1 MHNPRAVIALPDG
14 SARSASRAAACPT
27 ARRDTITKHELK
39 ASLLLGRASLTP
51 PRRARAHLILRPD
64 GPAKLNGGT
73 AIMKKIILLGFVLC
87 ATGVAALGVRAGAI
101 VLQDGGRADVYYRD
115 GARFALEGRLAE
127 AASAF
132 EQAVSLDPANG
143 NAYFNL
149 GNVYSE
155 MGRWS
160 EAVAAYRKA
169 VSLRK
174 DDGEA
179 YNNLGIA
186 LGRRG
191 VYVQAA
197 AAFERAIKIYPKWAE
212 PHFHLSQARREM
224 RQESEAQAAYNQAIR
239 LRPDYAANPPRT
251 FTTAGAKTGNPPQ
264 SKSTVANNVVAPVSE
279 QPETITPARVSTPDT
294 GIPNG
299 VATPATDA
307 TENKTA
313 RLNSMDARAYY
324 DFGVKHARAGRHED
338 AVAALR
344 QAILMDRN
352 NADAYLALG
361 DAYGAMGRF
370 RESVDAYEQAARLDP
385 DDAET
390 YQRLGRSYAK
400 LRETTPAPETVSG
413 ADTVGVKAASPSNA
427 VAATERPR
435 VAPPATSPEDD
446 QDPTA
451 VYRVGPGDVL
461 DIRALNGRERR
472 TTSFEVTPTGLLAYP
487 TLSEPLKVA
496 GLTTEQITARLG
508 AELKLR
514 PGGADPDIAV
524 GVRDYVSHAIIVSG
538 MVKDAGTKILQ
549 REGVPL
555 YVIIAYAQPLPG
567 AGQALVASRSTGRS
581 TEVDLSD
588 ERAMKTLVRPGDVI
602 TVRVR
607 PEQYFYIAGAVR
619 QPGQKKFHAG
629 LTLTQ
634 AVLAAGGASTTGA
647 GIAVISRQE
656 GDGRLKTIRY
666 DIKEIGTGRLPD
678 PGIQP
683 GDRIEVSR

>member
-1 MHNPRAVIALPDG
+1 
-14 SARSASRAAACPT
+14 
-27 ARRDTITKHELK
+27 
-39 ASLLLGRASLTP
+39 
-51 PRRARAHLILRPD
+51 
-64 GPAKLNGGT
+64 
-73 AIMKKIILLGFVLC
+73 MKKIFLLGFVLC
-87 ATGVAALGVRAGAI
+87 ATSVAALGVRAGAT
-101 VLQDGGRADVYYRD
+101 VLQGGGPSDVYYRD

-132 EQAVSLDPANG
+132 EQAVALDPANG

-191 VYVQAA
+191 VHVQAA
-197 AAFERAIKIYPKWAE
+197 AAFEKAIKIYPKWAE
-212 PHFHLSQARREM
+212 PHFHLSRVRREM
-224 RQESEAQAAYNQAIR
+224 RQESEAQAAYDQAIR

-251 FTTAGAKTGNPPQ
+251 FMTAAVKAGNSPGAKTSATGDSAIASSRLPEI
-264 SKSTVANNVVAPVSE
+264 VAPAPNTMPDAAPVSVV
-279 QPETITPARVSTPDT
+279 P
-294 GIPNG
+294 
-299 VATPATDA
+299 PATDA
-307 TENKTA
+307 AENKTA

-324 DFGVKHARAGRHED
+324 DFGVKHAREGRYDD

-352 NADAYLALG
+352 NAAAYLALG
-361 DAYGAMGRF
+361 DAHSALGRW
-370 RESVDAYEQAARLDP
+370 RESVDAYEQAARLNP

-400 LRETTPAPETVSG
+400 LRETTPAAETGGG
-413 ADTVGVKAASPSNA
+413 AATVGVKTASPSNA
-427 VAATERPR
+427 VAAAERP
-435 VAPPATSPEDD
+435 VAASLASLPEADP
-446 QDPTA
+446 DPTA

-461 DIRALNGRERR
+461 DIRAPGGRERR

-487 TLSEPLKVA
+487 TLSEPLRVA
-496 GLTTEQITARLG
+496 GLTTEQIATRLG

-538 MVKDAGTKILQ
+538 MVKNTGTKILQ

-555 YVIIAYAQPLPG
+555 YVIIAHAQPLPG
-567 AGQALVASRSTGRS
+567 AGQALVASRATGRS
-581 TEVDLSD
+581 MEVDLSD
-588 ERAMKTLVRPGDVI
+588 ARAMKTLVRPGDVI

-634 AVLAAGGASTTGA
+634 AVLAAGGAPTTEA
-647 GIAVISRQE
+647 SIVVIARQT
-656 GDGRLKTIRY
+656 GDGHLKTIRY
-666 DIKEIGTGRLPD
+666 NLKEISTGRSPD
-678 PGIQP
+678 PAIQP

>member
-1 MHNPRAVIALPDG
+1 
-14 SARSASRAAACPT
+14 
-27 ARRDTITKHELK
+27 
-39 ASLLLGRASLTP
+39 
-51 PRRARAHLILRPD
+51 
-64 GPAKLNGGT
+64 
-73 AIMKKIILLGFVLC
+73 MKKIFLLGFVLC
-87 ATGVAALGVRAGAI
+87 VTGVAAFGARAGAT

-132 EQAVSLDPANG
+132 EQAVALDPTNG

-155 MGRWS
+155 LGRWS

-186 LGRRG
+186 LSRRG
-191 VYVQAA
+191 VYVQAV
-197 AAFERAIKIYPKWAE
+197 AAFERAIKIHPKWAE
-212 PHFHLSQARREM
+212 PHFHLSQVRRELH
-224 RQESEAQAAYNQAIR
+224 QDAAAQAAYAQAIR

-251 FTTAGAKTGNPPQ
+251 FMTAGTKPVNPPQ
-264 SKSTVANNVVAPVSE
+264 SKNTATNIAVAAGSE
-279 QPETITPARVSTPDT
+279 QPENITPARNATPEA
-294 GIPNG
+294 GAPVV
-299 VATPATDA
+299 VAAPATDA
-307 TENKTA
+307 VENKTA

-324 DFGVKHARAGRHED
+324 DFGVKHSRAGRYED
-338 AVAALR
+338 AVAAFK
-344 QAILMDRN
+344 QAILLDRN
-352 NADAYLALG
+352 NANAYNALG
-361 DAYGAMGRF
+361 DAYASLGRW
-370 RESVDAYEQAARLDP
+370 RESVDAYEQAARLNP

-390 YQRLGRSYAK
+390 YGRLGRSYAK
-400 LRETTPAPETVSG
+400 LRETTPAPENASG
-413 ADTVGVKAASPSNA
+413 EATVGVKASSPSNA
-427 VAATERPR
+427 VAESERPR
-435 VAPPATSPEDD
+435 VAAPSAPPEDAS
-446 QDPTA
+446 DPTA

-461 DIRALNGRERR
+461 DIRAAGGRERR

-487 TLSEPLKVA
+487 SLSEPLKVA
-496 GLTTEQITARLG
+496 GLTTEQIAARLG

-514 PGGADPDIAV
+514 TGSADPDIAV

-567 AGQALVASRSTGRS
+567 AGQALVASRATGRS

-588 ERAMKTLVRPGDVI
+588 TRATKMLVRPGDVI
-602 TVRVR
+602 TVRAR

-634 AVLAAGGASTTGA
+634 AVLAAGGVSTPGA
-647 GIAVISRQE
+647 ALVVISRQT
-656 GDGRLKTIRY
+656 GDGHLKTIRY
-666 DIKEIGTGRLPD
+666 ALKEIGVGRSPD
-678 PGIQP
+678 PAIQP